1 MISSIKAKL
10 KKYMSGKLFVVQIA
24 AGCGSLAGRSLAV
37 YAVID
42 ESTWYIVLASLFGS
56 FAGYVGVYFF
66 GYWLAFRK
74 DYRESGRFMPF
85 DIGKL
90 QFVEQMPNLITVVAS
105 VLTQGAL
112 IGATDLSPLLAAN
125 LGGSLS
131 PHKLI
136 NVVTMLTS
144 NSLKKAWVDGTWK
157 PRHALRSLVQAALIR
172 VRRKQPVPA
181 EEAAL

>member
-1 MISSIKAKL
+1 MIARAREKL
-10 KKYMSGKLFVVQIA
+10 KKYMSGKLFIVQVA
-24 AGCGSLAGRSLAV
+24 AGFGALAGRSLAV
-37 YAVID
+37 YAVLD
-42 ESTWYIVLASLFGS
+42 LETWYIVLASLFGS
-56 FAGYVGVYFF
+56 FAGYVGVWVL

-74 DYRESGRFMPF
+74 DYRESGRFMPA
-85 DIGKL
+85 DIIRL
-90 QFVEQMPNLITVVAS
+90 QFVEQLPNLATVIAS
-105 VLTQGAL
+105 VLAQGAL

-131 PHKLI
+131 PHKII

-157 PRHALRSLVQAALIR
+157 PRQALRSLVQAALIR

-181 EEAAL
+181 EEPAL